1 MRSQSRWRLQLDSK
15 AHLLPASPTT
25 IPGLFPSSLSVG
37 CPLVGGG
44 SAAGWAGVPSATAP
58 ISTAL
63 CRGLISGVVREP
75 AVSKLELC
83 CSGPPVFLPQPE
95 LLWAVHPGAIMQP
108 LCAGFLSVKW
118 AHDSTCLTG
127 RLAGLNESLRRLH
140 KHREHCRN
148 ANTHHQHYY

>member
-1 MRSQSRWRLQLDSK
+1 M
-15 AHLLPASPTT
+15 
-25 IPGLFPSSLSVG
+25 
-37 CPLVGGG
+37 GGG

-95 LLWAVHPGAIMQP
+95 LL
-108 LCAGFLSVKW
+108 
-118 AHDSTCLTG
+118 
-127 RLAGLNESLRRLH
+127 
-140 KHREHCRN
+140 
-148 ANTHHQHYY
+148 